1 MKLAFSTLPCEDWS
15 VEQLIGACADYGY
28 SGIELREG
36 IHAWGKLDTDRT
48 IRRQAGEAMAS
59 AGIQVTDIGSG
70 LCVKGLGDAERQQVE
85 MVFPQLL
92 AFAQDFGSPAIRIF
106 LGNFMRRFDDPMVEL
121 NHECIVETIRY
132 MCDLASEASIR
143 VWIES
148 HNEYATGKV
157 LRGLLDDV
165 NRTNCAVIWDVLHP
179 LEDGEQPEET
189 LRWLG
194 KDCVHV
200 HMKDGKPWEDPIQH
214 DWAYTLL
221 GEGCSPNQHIV
232 SLLLASGYEGYFSLE
247 WETKWRQELRVAGS
261 EPEEVLPAY
270 VSYMANLVNN
280 NNHEV

>member
-15 VEQLIGACADYGY
+15 VEQLISACIDYGY

-36 IHAWGKLDTDRT
+36 IHAWAKLDTDRT
-48 IRRQAGEAMAS
+48 IRKQAGDALAS
-59 AGIQVTDIGSG
+59 AEIQVTDIGSG
-70 LCVKGLGDAERQQVE
+70 LCLKGAGDAERQQAQE
-85 MVFPQLL
+85 LFPELL
-92 AFAQDFGSPAIRIF
+92 AFAQDFRSPAIRIF

-121 NHECIVETIRY
+121 NHERIVETIRS

-157 LRGLLDDV
+157 LRRLLDDV

-179 LEDGEQPEET
+179 LEDGEQPEDT
-189 LRWLG
+189 LRLLG

-200 HMKDGKPWEDPIQH
+200 HMKDGKPWADPIHH

-221 GEGCSPNQHIV
+221 GEGCSPNRRIV
-232 SLLLASGYEGYFSLE
+232 QLLLASGYDGYFSLE

-261 EPEEVLPAY
+261 ESERVLPEY
-270 VSYMANLVNN
+270 VSYMAKLVGNIN
-280 NNHEV
+280 QI